1 MQEMEAEEKAKG
13 RMDTTIPDYLM
24 CPLKL
29 DFMDEP
35 VVLSSGFTYE
45 KDDIERHFA

>member
-1 MQEMEAEEKAKG
+1 MNDFAKILKK
-13 RMDTTIPDYLM
+13 RKIPEHLL

-35 VVLSSGFTYE
+35 VTLTSGFTYE
-45 KDDIERHFA
+45 KSDI